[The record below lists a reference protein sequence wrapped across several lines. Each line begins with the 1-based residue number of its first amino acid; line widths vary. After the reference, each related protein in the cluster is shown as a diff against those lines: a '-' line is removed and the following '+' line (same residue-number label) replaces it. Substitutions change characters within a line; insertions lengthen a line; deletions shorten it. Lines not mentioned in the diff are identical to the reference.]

1 MKTGTQIVDQ
11 YGEVTTSDQTFI
23 DCRMRTTNELEE
35 LIEISTHDLEQL
47 SEFEPLSADTH
58 I

>member
-23 DCRMRTTNELEE
+23 DSRMRTTNHFEE
-35 LIEISTHDLEQL
+35 LITISTHDLEQL
-47 SEFEPLSADTH
+47 SEFEPMSADTH